1 MVTYMHILRHFWTRT
16 QHADKE
22 SAMYRHT
29 ADQLCNTI
37 RLPLSHL
44 SSPWLSHC
52 LLPPSPPHSNTLPPS
67 PPHSNT
73 LPPSP
78 PHSNTLPPSPPHSN
92 TLPPSPPHSNTLPP
106 SPPHSNTLPPSP
118 PHSNT
123 LPPSLPCRH
132 PVSFSNS
139 TPTIRATTLG
149 DRLWQSRPTAH
160 LRDYHSQTLW
170 TGEPKELSLPSR
182 TRLSWHTGFLQ
193 VCFFTFHARHTWV

>member
-1 MVTYMHILRHFWTRT
+1 MCVVTYMHILRHFWTRT

-52 LLPPSPPHSNTLPPS
+52 L
-67 PPHSNT
+67 
-73 LPPSP
+73 
-78 PHSNTLPPSPPHSN
+78 
-92 TLPPSPPHSNTLPP
+92 LPP

>member
-1 MVTYMHILRHFWTRT
+1 MQDIFWTRT
-16 QHADKE
+16 QDADKVL
-22 SAMYRHT
+22 AMYWHT
-29 ADQLCNTI
+29 ADQLHHWVI
-37 RLPLSHL
+37 LPLPHI

-52 LLPPSPPHSNTLPPS
+52 LLPL
-67 PPHSNT
+67 
-73 LPPSP
+73 SP

-182 TRLSWHTGFLQ
+182 TRLSWHTGFLEIF
-193 VCFFTFHARHTWV
+193 FFTFHARHTWV